1 HQYTIRI
8 LNGKR
13 DGLVQHLSENNV
25 PCGVYYPIPLHK
37 QKAYLDERYKE
48 EDFEVTNQLVDE
60 VLSLPMHTEL
70 DDAQIDFITGLV
82 NDFVNS

>member
-1 HQYTIRI
+1 M
-8 LNGKR
+8 
-13 DGLVQHLSENNV
+13 ENNV
-25 PCGVYYPIPLHK
+25 PCGVYYPIPLHR
-37 QKAYLDERYKE
+37 QKAYLDERYNE
-48 EDFEVTNQLVDE
+48 ADFGVTNQLLNE